1 MCHLHWEQ
9 VIHRDI
15 KSPNVLLD
23 TKPAGPWHKTQNSAE
38 RAPVPRITDFGL
50 SRELPQQHN
59 QRMTMNL
66 KVGTPVWMSPE
77 LLDKQ
82 AEYSNKVDLYSYAVV
97 LTELLSES
105 QHKSLVVVLLSL
117 L

>member
-1 MCHLHWEQ
+1 MCHLHLHD
-9 VIHRDI
+9 VVHRDL
-15 KSPNVLLD
+15 KSPNILLD
-23 TKPAGPWHKTQNSAE
+23 TKPKGPWHKTQDCME
-38 RAPVPRITDFGL
+38 RAPVVRITDFGL
-50 SRELPQQHN
+50 SREAPTQPS